1 MVQKFVLEFR
11 FYSLGSVLCKR
22 KKCGAK
28 VCVGVQIPF
37 SGKCFVQKGKSI
49 VQKSV
54 LEFGTH
60 SLRSVLCKS
69 VKKGD
74 SKGSSVA

>member
-1 MVQKFVLEFR
+1 MQMCVLEFR
-11 FYSLGSVLCKR
+11 FHSLEVFC
-22 KKCGAK
+22 A
-28 VCVGVQIPF
+28 
-37 SGKCFVQKGKSI
+37 KGKSV

>member
-1 MVQKFVLEFR
+1 MQKEKVWCK
-11 FYSLGSVLCKR
+11 SLCWSSDSILWEVFC
-22 KKCGAK
+22 A
-28 VCVGVQIPF
+28 
-37 SGKCFVQKGKSI
+37 KGKNI

-74 SKGSSVA
+74 SKGSSVM